1 MNAIP
6 ESFRAYVVDGETGAG
21 VRELSVDQLGH
32 GDVVI
37 KVSWSSVNFK
47 DGLASKP
54 DGKVA
59 RISPLVLGIDLAGT
73 VVDAGDTDLVA
84 GTPVVVHG
92 YELGVAH
99 HGGYSE
105 YARVPRDWVVRL
117 PDGLSAREAMSI
129 GTAGFTAA
137 LSVDALEAHGLR
149 NDQGQVLVTGASG
162 GVGSTAVALLAH
174 LGYQVVASTGTA
186 SARDWLLELGAH
198 DVIERSQTAAAAKPL
213 QKEQWAGAVDCVGGD
228 TLAYVLSTLRYG
240 GAVAASGNTGG
251 ASLTTTVFPFI
262 LRGAAL
268 LGIDSVQCPMS
279 RRQHIWNRLAT
290 DLYSP
295 TLNTIGTEE
304 TTLDDIPAAL
314 SQVLAGKTVGRTVVR
329 VG

>member
-1 MNAIP
+1 MSAIP
-6 ESFRAYVVDGETGAG
+6 ESFRAYVVDGENGGA
-21 VRELSVDQLGH
+21 VRPWRADQLGY

-59 RISPLVLGIDLAGT
+59 RISPLVLGIDLVGT
-73 VVDAGDTDLVA
+73 VADAGETDLVV

-92 YELGVAH
+92 NELGVAH

-105 YARVPRDWVVRL
+105 YARVPVEWVVRL
-117 PDGLSAREAMSI
+117 PEGLSAREAMGL

-149 NDQGQVLVTGASG
+149 NDQGPVLVTGASG
-162 GVGSTAVALLAH
+162 GVGSTAVVLLSH
-174 LGYQVVASTGTA
+174 LGYQVVASTGTE
-186 SARDWLLELGAH
+186 SAHDWLHELGAQK
-198 DVIERSQTAAAAKPL
+198 VIDRSQTTSAVKPL

-251 ASLTTTVFPFI
+251 AGLSTTVFPFI
-262 LRGAAL
+262 LRGASL
-268 LGIDSVQCPMS
+268 LGVDSVQCPLP
-279 RRQHIWNRLAT
+279 RRQHIWNRLGT
-290 DLYSP
+290 DLHSDG
-295 TLNTIGTEE
+295 LRKIGTEE
-304 TTLDDIPAAL
+304 TTLEGISTAL
-314 SQVLAGKTVGRTVVR
+314 SKVLAGKTLGRTVVR